1 MEETTPTEAAA
12 DVVMSEAAEAKE
24 DAEEE
29 DATEDV
35 PVEAVAE

>member
-12 DVVMSEAAEAKE
+12 DVVTAKAA

-29 DATEDV
+29 AKEEDTTEDV
-35 PVEAVAE
+35 PVEAVAD